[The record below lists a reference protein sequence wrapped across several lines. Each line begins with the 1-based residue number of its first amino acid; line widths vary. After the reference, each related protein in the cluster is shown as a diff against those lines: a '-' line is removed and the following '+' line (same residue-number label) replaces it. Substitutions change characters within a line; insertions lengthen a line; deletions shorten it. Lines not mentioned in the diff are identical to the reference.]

1 VIYGF
6 NARPD
11 GSARAAAKV
20 AGIEVRTFAIIYELL
35 DDIESLM
42 VGELAPDEVETFL
55 GVADVRATFRSPRF
69 GLIAGCYVTEGSIN
83 RNARA
88 RVVRDGVVVHDG
100 RISSLRRF
108 KEDVQQV
115 QTGYECGIGIANF
128 RDVKDGDTIES
139 YVVKEIART

>member
-1 VIYGF
+1 
-6 NARPD
+6 
-11 GSARAAAKV
+11 
-20 AGIEVRTFAIIYELL
+20 
-35 DDIESLM
+35 
-42 VGELAPDEVETFL
+42 
-55 GVADVRATFRSPRF
+55 
-69 GLIAGCYVTEGSIN
+69 LIAGCYVTEGSIN

-100 RISSLRRF
+100 KISSLRRF
-108 KEDVQQV
+108 KEDLQQV